1 MLYIITCCAYSIEGG
16 FGRHVAHPA
25 SCHLDQPLSTL
36 RLFICEGG
44 AACVVVCV
52 YLVVLFELGPF
63 NLNFS

>member
-1 MLYIITCCAYSIEGG
+1 MRSNKGG

-44 AACVVVCV
+44 VAWCVVVCV
-52 YLVVLFELGPF
+52 YLVVLSELGPF

>member
-1 MLYIITCCAYSIEGG
+1 MAGY
-16 FGRHVAHPA
+16 VAHPA

-52 YLVVLFELGPF
+52 YLVVLSEIGPF